1 MRGVSWVNL
10 VLGMWLMAAPLV
22 LHTTG
27 LPAMSSVASGLVLA
41 VIAALSLRAN
51 PGNHL
56 PAWINLAVGFWVF
69 FSPWALH
76 LTDETPV
83 VVKSALTGAL
93 IMIFALARSS
103 AGRPAS
109 V

>member
-1 MRGVSWVNL
+1 MVAARTGSAAYEWASGHEQHL
-10 VLGMWLMAAPLV
+10 VL
-22 LHTTG
+22 T
-27 LPAMSSVASGLVLA
+27 
-41 VIAALSLRAN
+41 VIAALSLRAT

-69 FSPWALH
+69 FSPWALQ
-76 LTDETPV
+76 LTDEIPV
-83 VVKSALTGAL
+83 VVKSAITGAL